1 MISFYTL
8 MKTNTGAG
16 LTDGLYIA
24 LNINS
29 LCIHVRSVKRNV
41 ELLQQD
47 PLLLLPAVLSV
58 SWLVL

>member
-24 LNINS
+24 LTNNS
-29 LCIHVRSVKRNV
+29 LCIHVKSVKQNV
-41 ELLQQD
+41 ELQQD